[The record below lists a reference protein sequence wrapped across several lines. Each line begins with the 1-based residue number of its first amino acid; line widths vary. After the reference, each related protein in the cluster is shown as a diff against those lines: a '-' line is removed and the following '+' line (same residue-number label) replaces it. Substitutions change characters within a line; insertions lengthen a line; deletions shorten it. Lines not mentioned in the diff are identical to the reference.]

1 MFCFCSTLHVGPGC
15 LSLVFLCHS
24 RLVNPFS
31 AVKQRLQRSDTQ
43 DTKKLKAREI
53 RRQKV
58 EAYHARKK
66 AAEAKAAEARD
77 PAAADGGDIP
87 TKIQIDENTP
97 GTAPSTPAN
106 THNDVNVTEAARSD
120 SSEISSKSGSANK
133 DHQQQTTGDENA
145 VDKANGDSENADG
158 NEGREAVETFPPP
171 RIAAQQ
177 EAEQAAAEG
186 GETVQT
192 DATSKGSEQ
201 SSSLPEACTSL
212 CGCFN

>member
-1 MFCFCSTLHVGPGC
+1 M
-15 LSLVFLCHS
+15 
-24 RLVNPFS
+24 
-31 AVKQRLQRSDTQ
+31 KQRLQRNDTQ

-77 PAAADGGDIP
+77 PSAADAGDIP

-133 DHQQQTTGDENA
+133 DHQQQTTGDENV
-145 VDKANGDSENADG
+145 VDKADGDSENADG
-158 NEGREAVETFPPP
+158 TEGREAVETFPPP

-192 DATSKGSEQ
+192 DATKGSKQ